1 MANYFRITSYHKEE
15 DYCFIIDSY
24 GKFEKLWQFS
34 SYLVNKGLQI
44 LEVSKDG
51 DFTDGNIPRA
61 EYNETEVILRA
72 CLKGKPERNRQE
84 IRVGERKYE
93 INCCSKIEKKQI
105 NP

>member
-1 MANYFRITSYHKEE
+1 MANYFRITGYHKEE

-44 LEVSKDG
+44 YEVSKEEDL
-51 DFTDGNIPRA
+51 TDGNIPRA

-72 CLKGKPERNRQE
+72 CMKGKPFRENGT
-84 IRVGERKYE
+84 IRIGERKY
-93 INCCSKIEKKQI
+93 SVK
-105 NP
+105 